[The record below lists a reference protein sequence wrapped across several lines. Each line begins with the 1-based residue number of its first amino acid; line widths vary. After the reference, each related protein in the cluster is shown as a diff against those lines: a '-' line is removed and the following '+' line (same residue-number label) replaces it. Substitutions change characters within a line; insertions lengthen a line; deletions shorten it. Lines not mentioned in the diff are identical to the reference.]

1 MHPDYERLLEQ
12 AGFTLA
18 AGPLRA
24 MFVLEGITD
33 PAAQYEAALRMIERT
48 I

>member
-1 MHPDYERLLEQ
+1 MNVPCIRIMNGCWSQ

-33 PAAQYEAALRMIERT
+33 RAAI
-48 I
+48 